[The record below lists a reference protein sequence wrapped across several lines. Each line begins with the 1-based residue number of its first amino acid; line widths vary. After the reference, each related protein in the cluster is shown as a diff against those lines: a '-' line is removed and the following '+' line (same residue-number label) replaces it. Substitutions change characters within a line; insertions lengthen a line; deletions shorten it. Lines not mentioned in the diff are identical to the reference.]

1 MSAHVPS
8 VFCHPACPPS
18 TRHERGMTQIKGR
31 GMVEAKRSTAQLKA
45 KVAWR
50 VRLEELEAKKAQE
63 AREVSPAALAA
74 AAALT
79 EEIEAK
85 RVKKARKAAKAEA
98 AGKREAEAEAPTAT
112 TAAAATTAADA
123 TAAAAAETTAAAAA
137 AAALAEATAAASSA
151 PAPCPYKVHTYSE
164 DGRRTGIVEKS
175 ALLELSAAPLP
186 GGFEDIHSAYGELG
200 PAWVQG

>member
-1 MSAHVPS
+1 MIVWTARCTNLV
-8 VFCHPACPPS
+8 
-18 TRHERGMTQIKGR
+18 MTQIKGR

-45 KVAWR
+45 KIAWR

-63 AREVSPAALAA
+63 ASSQASPAALAA
-74 AAALT
+74 ASALA

-85 RVKKARKAAKAEA
+85 KAKKARKAAKVEA
-98 AGKREAEAEAPTAT
+98 TGRREAEAEAPTDTATAT
-112 TAAAATTAADA
+112 TAAAATTAEAA
-123 TAAAAAETTAAAAA
+123 TTTKATAGAEAAAAT
-137 AAALAEATAAASSA
+137 SSA

-186 GGFEDIHSAYGELG
+186 GGFEDIHTAYGELG
-200 PAWVQG
+200 PA

>member
-1 MSAHVPS
+1 
-8 VFCHPACPPS
+8 
-18 TRHERGMTQIKGR
+18 MTQIKGR
-31 GMVEAKRSTAQLKA
+31 GMVEAKRGTAQLKA
-45 KVAWR
+45 KIAWR
-50 VRLEELEAKKAQE
+50 VRLEDLETKKAEE

-85 RVKKARKAAKAEA
+85 KAKKARKAAKVEA
-98 AGKREAEAEAPTAT
+98 VAVKREAEAEAPTDAATASTAAEAT
-112 TAAAATTAADA
+112 TASAIAATEA
-123 TAAAAAETTAAAAA
+123 TAA
-137 AAALAEATAAASSA
+137 AEATAATSSA
-151 PAPCPYKVHTYSE
+151 PAPCLYKVHTYSE